1 MMGHQ
6 DEGGFWRWGRRYGTA
21 VCLFLLI
28 GWYFLATLPYLADF
42 PFVETAQMGIA
53 APAYKLAAQGVY
65 GNDLYR
71 GLYNAENRNYEYMPL
86 YPLAVAAAFKLWGL
100 GVWQARLVSVLCGLA
115 VLLLTYQLGR
125 MTVNRWVGVIAT
137 AVLCLLPMTV
147 TANQMNDLYPGS
159 IPLLDFARVLRYDLM
174 AAAWVL
180 AACVLFL
187 WANGR
192 YPPPITTYRL
202 PITAAYAGIG
212 FLTGLATLSHLY
224 GAFIL
229 PIFGVL
235 LVWRAWRPLLLIAAG
250 WGLALLPWIVYISQD
265 LPAYQGQ
272 MLRHESRFDL
282 LNPAFYLNNLLH
294 EPWRYVKFLGRFRP
308 PVLWPRPGFWLMVVA
323 VVVAFG
329 HLWRHLKRPYPTL
342 ANRFLLIT
350 LPGLALLLA
359 LFVSFKRYTY
369 VALLLPFL
377 ALQVALGIRVIWKW
391 ATWRGRRWQILVGV
405 WLVTAVAT
413 GIYSTYHLQQIA
425 SAATPYEELTAI
437 LQQNLPPDSRLL
449 MMHDYWLGMAGH
461 DVYSLDL
468 AYNLS
473 NEAFVGGAARPLP
486 QVIQSIAPT
495 HIIVSQQLLKSYLTP
510 ETLPGEKVAHFWQ
523 SLDMTIQ
530 SNCAET
536 VTQVQ
541 SQTYGVVNVYRCIWP

>member
-1 MMGHQ
+1 
-6 DEGGFWRWGRRYGTA
+6 
-21 VCLFLLI
+21 L
-28 GWYFLATLPYLADF
+28 
-42 PFVETAQMGIA
+42 GI
-53 APAYKLAAQGVY
+53 
-65 GNDLYR
+65 
-71 GLYNAENRNYEYMPL
+71 
-86 YPLAVAAAFKLWGL
+86 
-100 GVWQARLVSVLCGLA
+100 WQARLVSVLCGLA

-125 MTVNRWVGVIAT
+125 MAVNRWAGVVAA
-137 AVLCLLPMTV
+137 AVLCLLPVTI
-147 TANQMNDLYPGS
+147 TANQMHDLYPGT

-174 AAAWVL
+174 ATAWVL

-192 YPPPITTYRL
+192 YPSPITAYRL
-202 PITAAYAGIG
+202 PITTAYLGIG

-235 LVWRAWRPLLLIAAG
+235 LVWQAGRQAWRPLLLMAAG
-250 WGLALLPWIVYISQD
+250 WGLALLPWIVYISRD

-282 LNPAFYLNNLLH
+282 LDPVFYLNNLRH

-323 VVVAFG
+323 LVVAFG
-329 HLWRHLKRPYPTL
+329 HLWRQLRWHPTL

-377 ALQVALGIRVIWKW
+377 ALQVAVGIGVIWEW
-391 ATWRGRRWQILVGV
+391 ATRRGRRWQMLVGL
-405 WLVTAVAT
+405 WLVTAVAA
-413 GIYSTYHLQQIA
+413 GIYSTIHLRQTA
-425 SAATPYEELTAI
+425 RMATPYQELTAA
-437 LQQNLPPDSRLL
+437 LQQNIPPDARLL
-449 MMHDYWLGMAGH
+449 MMHDYWLGLA
-461 DVYSLDL
+461 DYEVYSLDL

-473 NEAFVGGAARPLP
+473 DEAFVGSAARPLP

-523 SLDMTIQ
+523 SVDMTIQ

-536 VTQVQ
+536 VTQVP
-541 SQTYGVVNVYRCIWP
+541 SQTYGVVNVYHCIWP